1 MLSFSNLSRLA
12 LAILQVTID
21 SYLNEIKVL
30 LLLLM
35 FVVAEAGLL
44 TA

>member
-1 MLSFSNLSRLA
+1 MLSFSNLPRLA
-12 LAILQVTID
+12 LAILRVTID

-35 FVVAEAGLL
+35 FVVAAVGLL
-44 TA
+44 TV